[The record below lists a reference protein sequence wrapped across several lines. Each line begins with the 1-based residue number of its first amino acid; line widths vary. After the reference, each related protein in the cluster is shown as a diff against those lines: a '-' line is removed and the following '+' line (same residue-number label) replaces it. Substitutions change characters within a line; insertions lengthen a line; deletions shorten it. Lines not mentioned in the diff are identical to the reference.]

1 VREVG
6 DGVFQL
12 DAGGKLVNV
21 FYVQADVP
29 VLVDAGGPR
38 EAEALVEELL
48 DEGAEPKLVLLTHG
62 DFDHFGGAAVVREQF
77 GAPIA
82 APTAE
87 RPLLTGEI
95 DRRWF
100 VQLMIR
106 SVCRGRLPKPP
117 TVDRWFESGE
127 VVEGLEAIPTPGHT
141 PGHTAFRFRRTLIAG
156 DAVITG
162 ERFRPPVPMFCFD
175 NDQTRRSIEKLA
187 ELDFDLAV
195 CGHGPASRD
204 ASAKLRD
211 LVATWGAR
219 R

>member
-1 VREVG
+1 MREVG

-12 DAGGKLVNV
+12 EAGGKHVNV
-21 FYVQADVP
+21 FLVEADVP

-38 EAEALVEELL
+38 EAAALVDELEY
-48 DEGAEPKLVLLTHG
+48 EGFEPKLILLTHG
-62 DFDHFGGAAVVREQF
+62 DFDHFGGAAAVREAF

-82 APTAE
+82 APAAE

-100 VQLMIR
+100 VRLMIR

-117 TVDRWFESGE
+117 SVDRWIEPGE

-141 PGHTAFRFRRTLIAG
+141 PGHTAYRFGKVLIAG

-175 NDQTRRSIEKLA
+175 NEETRRSIEKLA
-187 ELDFDLAV
+187 GLDFKLAV
-195 CGHGPASRD
+195 SGHGPEARD
-204 ASAKLRD
+204 ASRKLRD
-211 LVATWGAR
+211 LVETWAP
-219 R
+219 